1 METDINIF
9 SKNRVGMAIVKEI
22 VINNRYGLHARP
34 AMMFVKIAKGFGSTV
49 TVSKGDT
56 VADGKS
62 ILEIMTLAAE
72 RGAKI
77 TLKVEG
83 DDEVAAFA
91 AFEELISGELDEV

>member
-1 METDINIF
+1 MNTGNNIF

-22 VINNRYGLHARP
+22 VINNKHGLHARP
-34 AMMFVKIAKGFGSTV
+34 AMMFVKIAKDFCSRV
-49 TVSKGDT
+49 TVSKGEA

-72 RGAKI
+72 KGARI

-83 DDEVAAFA
+83 EDEASAFA
-91 AFEELISGELDEV
+91 ALEKLVSGEIDGA